1 MRPRLRP
8 LSALPAPVVRAAW
21 NLAELR
27 GRLVEISGL
36 QAGATLT
43 AAFGLV
49 LDAQRVDEPTTWIT
63 LRESSF
69 FPPDAAEGGVDL
81 DHVPVVRAPDAR
93 TAAWAGDQ
101 LVRSGGFGLVVLD
114 LGGQVPGRE
123 ASAPPRVPV
132 ALQQRLAGLAQTH
145 GTAVVFLTGKPAEA
159 PSLGSLIALR
169 AEARRLPGFDAAGP
183 EAAGFPCRIEVRVL
197 KDKRRGP
204 GRTHE
209 EVCRGPAGVY

>member
-1 MRPRLRP
+1 MHPRLRP
-8 LSALPAPVVRAAW
+8 LSTFPAPAVRAAW
-21 NLAELR
+21 NVAELR
-27 GRLVEISGL
+27 GRLVEISGP

-49 LDAQRVDEPTTWIT
+49 LEAQQAGEPTAWIT

-69 FPPDAAEGGVDL
+69 FPPDAAESGVDL
-81 DHVPVVRAPDAR
+81 DRFPVVRTPDAR

-114 LGGQVPGRE
+114 LAGRLPGRE
-123 ASAPPRVPV
+123 SGSPPCVPA
-132 ALQQRLAGLAQTH
+132 ALQQRLAGLAQAH
-145 GTAVVFLTGKPAEA
+145 GTAIVFLTGKAAETA
-159 PSLGSLIALR
+159 SLGSLIALR
-169 AEARRLPGFDAAGP
+169 AEARRLPGFDQPGLD
-183 EAAGFPCRIEVRVL
+183 AAGFPCRIEVRVL

-209 EVCRGPAGVY
+209 EICRGPAGVY